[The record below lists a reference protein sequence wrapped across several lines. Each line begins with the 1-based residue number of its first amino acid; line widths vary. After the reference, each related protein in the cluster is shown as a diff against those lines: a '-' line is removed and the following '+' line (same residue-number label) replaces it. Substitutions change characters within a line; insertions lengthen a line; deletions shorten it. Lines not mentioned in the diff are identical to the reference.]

1 MLKNV
6 FFILLIA
13 NCFQLKAQTSGA
25 VMDSLGM
32 PIPYVNIWVDGEN
45 IGTTSEED
53 GTFTLNSS
61 EEKVLVFS
69 AVGFTT
75 KKVNSLDVKTVIL
88 KASLNKLEE
97 VNVFKR
103 KGTEEIVI
111 GKFKKKDIKS
121 FRLSTTEPL
130 IMATKIEPSSEVEKH
145 PFIKAISF
153 ATYSNLENA
162 KVNLRFF
169 EVDKEGNPGNDFL
182 QQNVLVKI
190 RKGRNS
196 NTVVLDTINLKLPKE
211 GIFIAV
217 EWLIIKDNKFE
228 KELKYGDNLEYSET
242 HNLYQPG
249 VGVTSGL
256 TQKTWFFAKGRWI
269 KEDKQENNLYFN
281 PATDNRYEDIAISL
295 KLTN

>member
-1 MLKNV
+1 MKNLFLLTILFFV
-6 FFILLIA
+6 FSLS
-13 NCFQLKAQTSGA
+13 AQTRGT
-25 VMDSLGM
+25 VIDSLGM

-53 GTFTLNSS
+53 GTFTLNFS

-69 AVGFTT
+69 AVGFET

-88 KASLNKLEE
+88 KARVYKLEE
-97 VNVFKR
+97 VNVIKR
-103 KGTEEIVI
+103 KGTAEITI
-111 GKFKKKDIKS
+111 GKFKKKNIKS

-130 IMATKIEPSSEVEKH
+130 IIGTKIEPSAEVEKH

-153 ATYSNLENA
+153 ATYSDLENA

-169 EVDKEGNPGNDFL
+169 EVDKEGIPGNDFL
-182 QQNVLVKI
+182 QQNILVNI

-196 NTVVLDTINLKLPKE
+196 NTVVLDTINLVLPKE
-211 GIFIAV
+211 GIFVAV
-217 EWLIIKDNKFE
+217 EWLIIEDNKFE
-228 KELKYGDNLEYSET
+228 KVLKYGDNLEYSET

-249 VGVTSGL
+249 VGLTSGL

>member
-13 NCFQLKAQTSGA
+13 NGFQLKAQTRGT
-25 VMDSLGM
+25 VIDSLGT

-53 GTFTLNSS
+53 GTFTIGISDQ
-61 EEKVLVFS
+61 KTLVFS
-69 AVGFTT
+69 AVGFET

-88 KASLNKLEE
+88 IARVNKLEE

-111 GKFKKKDIKS
+111 GKFKKRNIKS

-130 IMATKIEPSSEVEKH
+130 IIATKIEPSSEVEKH
-145 PFIKAISF
+145 PFVKDISF

-182 QQNVLVKI
+182 QQNILV
-190 RKGRNS
+190 
-196 NTVVLDTINLKLPKE
+196 T
-211 GIFIAV
+211 
-217 EWLIIKDNKFE
+217 
-228 KELKYGDNLEYSET
+228 
-242 HNLYQPG
+242 
-249 VGVTSGL
+249 
-256 TQKTWFFAKGRWI
+256 RWV
-269 KEDKQENNLYFN
+269 
-281 PATDNRYEDIAISL
+281 
-295 KLTN
+295 